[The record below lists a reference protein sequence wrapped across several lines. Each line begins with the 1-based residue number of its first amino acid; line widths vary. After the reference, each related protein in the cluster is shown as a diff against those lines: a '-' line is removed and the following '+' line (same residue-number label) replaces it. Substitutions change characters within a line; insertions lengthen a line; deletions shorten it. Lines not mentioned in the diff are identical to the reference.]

1 MQGQRSDADV
11 ALTDD
16 EVERTV
22 LALLLESKT
31 PGQWS
36 VDELAREIGGELETT
51 DAIVRLRAAGLVHR
65 CNEFVWVTRPAMR
78 FHQLAVT
85 A

>member
-1 MQGQRSDADV
+1 MQDQRSDADL
-11 ALTDD
+11 ALRDD

-22 LALLLESKT
+22 LTLLLESRV

-36 VDELAREIGGELETT
+36 VDELAREIGGEMETT
-51 DAIVRLRAAGLVHR
+51 DAIVRLHAAGLVHR
-65 CNEFVWVTRPAMR
+65 CHEFVWVTRAAAR
-78 FHQLAVT
+78 FHQLGFA